1 MNHYRIKDGQLHF
14 RIIRECSAGEWRTM
28 TTTDVLMHLVLK
40 TDVGEW
46 LYARRGLQVAG
57 LKKSA

>member
-1 MNHYRIKDGQLHF
+1 MNHYRIRDGQLQF

-40 TDVGEW
+40 TDVAEW
-46 LYARRGLQVAG
+46 LYARRGLQVAA

>member
-1 MNHYRIKDGQLHF
+1 MNHYRIREGKLHF
-14 RIIRECSAGEWRTM
+14 RIIRECSAGEWRTLTM
-28 TTTDVLMHLVLK
+28 TDVLMHLVLK

-46 LYARRGLQVAG
+46 LYARRGLQVTA